1 MFIRRPFRLL
11 EINRFCFCFIRLM
24 REWMMF
30 TCNGNGGETTN
41 KKENTVKK
49 IYITTEY
56 IAPHAFFCCT
66 FREIAHCETS
76 FLLFDSYASSRSAFF
91 CFVFIAYIHGSQW
104 PNKPRKNAIDFIALT
119 ILPCVLA
126 RIELLSPLIFRLY
139 HETAAPD

>member
-76 FLLFDSYASSRSAFF
+76 FLLFDLLRFISF
-91 CFVFIAYIHGSQW
+91 CFFLFCLYYVYSRFAMAKQTTKKCDRFHCFDYF
-104 PNKPRKNAIDFIALT
+104 AV
-119 ILPCVLA
+119 C
-126 RIELLSPLIFRLY
+126 LSPY
-139 HETAAPD
+139 